1 MTQFTSFVAVEEMT
15 VTEGG
20 QPRTVQVP
28 VEMPEGVSYQGV
40 FGDKDEETKGK
51 LYAPASP
58 SVGGGIG
65 GGRYA
70 RKATNGAAGYV
81 PQSRAS
87 ETAAVDAVRQQP
99 MSAEDRKR
107 ADMAAKLHPTLMAA
121 VQCLQGNLKK
131 PCGTAPGSKLSLQV
145 WLSEKSPAVLA
156 QLKALGFE
164 LVLDPKTSKLVIGR
178 LPVEKLEALT
188 KLAVVRYVAPQV

>member
-1 MTQFTSFVAVEEMT
+1 
-15 VTEGG
+15 
-20 QPRTVQVP
+20 VQVP

-40 FGDKDEETKGK
+40 FGDKDEETKNK

-58 SVGGGIG
+58 GVG

-70 RKATNGAAGYV
+70 GKVMNGAVGYA

-87 ETAAVDAVRQQP
+87 ETMAVDAVRQQP

-121 VQCLQGNLKK
+121 VQCLQSSVKK
-131 PCGTAPGSKLSLQV
+131 PCGTAPGSKLSIQI
-145 WLSEKSPAVLA
+145 WLADKSPATLA

-164 LVLDPKTSKLVIGR
+164 LVLDPKTAKLVIGR
-178 LPVEKLEALT
+178 LPVEKLEALA
-188 KLAVVRYVAPQV
+188 KLAVVRYVSPQA